1 MSLLE
6 SCMSVVILST
16 AAMIAVPS
24 LVRARESY
32 QLDAAAR
39 HVAGKMRLA
48 RIKAV
53 AGNRNCRVRV
63 NSGVSFVIECEDVS
77 WRTQESFV
85 LPRGLRM
92 TATAAPEF
100 HRHGNASPAGTIVI
114 WNSGGRSKRVI
125 VNIAGRVKVDP

>member
-16 AAMIAVPS
+16 AAMITVPS

-32 QLDAAAR
+32 ELDAAAR
-39 HVAGKMRLA
+39 QVAGKMQLA

-63 NSGVSFVIECEDVS
+63 NSNVSFVIECEDVS

-92 TATAAPEF
+92 TATASPEF